1 MTAGTLS
8 ILKDCR
14 NLAVGSAILGAATDP
29 NSARLESRRVRYD
42 VKSGLKKDAEGRA
55 TEYWKTWTPKTKK

>member
-8 ILKDCR
+8 ILKIAGI
-14 NLAVGSAILGAATDP
+14 AVGSAILGAAT
-29 NSARLESRRVRYD
+29 AELGKVGIERVRYD